1 MKRKI
6 IPSEIPTSE
15 LHQLLVSTVAPRPI
29 AFVSTIDEEGNANLA
44 PYSFFNV
51 FSSNP
56 PIMIFSSNRKVS
68 DNTTKDTLHNAE
80 ATKEVVVNIV
90 NHDIVRQMA
99 VTSSPFASDV
109 SEFEK
114 AGLTPVQSDLVKPFR
129 VKESSVNFE
138 CKVNEIITLGN
149 HGGAGNLIV
158 CEVVKIHASEHI
170 FDEKGRVVPEK
181 LDIVGRMGRAFY
193 SRAKNGVFRIFQAM
207 KKPSIGYD
215 QLPEIAK
222 SSTILTGNELGE
234 LAGLF
239 ELPTKEVLSNIAKNK
254 SVITAI
260 DAENSIEEIE
270 KLARK
275 LINEGKFEM
284 ALAVL
289 VYADEELS

>member
-6 IPSEIPTSE
+6 IPSEMPTSE
-15 LHQLLVSTVAPRPI
+15 LHQLLVSTIAPRPI
-29 AFVSTIDEEGNANLA
+29 AFVSTIDEDGNANLA

-80 ATKEVVVNIV
+80 AMKEVVINVV

-99 VTSSPFASDV
+99 VTSSPFPSGV

-114 AGLTPVQSDLVKPFR
+114 AGLTPVASDLVKPFR
-129 VKESSVNFE
+129 VKESFVNYE
-138 CKVNEIITLGN
+138 CKVNEIIKLGN

-158 CEVVKIHASEHI
+158 CEVIKIHASDHI
-170 FDEKGRVVPEK
+170 FDEKGRVLPEQ

-193 SRAKNGVFRIFQAM
+193 SRAKQGVFRIFQDM
-207 KKPSIGYD
+207 KAPSIGYD

-222 SSTILTGNELGE
+222 SSTLLTGNELGE

-239 ELPTKEVLSNIAKNK
+239 ELSSKEAIADIAKNHR
-254 SVITAI
+254 VITAM

-270 KLARK
+270 KLAK
-275 LINEGKFEM
+275 NLISKGEFEK

-289 VYADEELS
+289 TFADEEL